1 MTTKLMTTHDSVFI
15 GGDWVAPA
23 TADRIEVVSPWSEDV
38 IATVPS
44 GSREDVDRAV
54 AAARRAL
61 DAGPWP
67 SMSLEE
73 RVAILKR
80 FRELLLE
87 RNEELAQLITA
98 EMGCTITQSRNIQV
112 VNPVGI
118 LDAYLETAETYPFRT
133 VRRSANGQALVTR
146 APIGVVAAVVPWN
159 VPASLTAQKL
169 VPALLAG
176 CTVVLKPAPETPLD
190 AYFMARL
197 LSEAGVPPGVV
208 NVVPAGREVSE
219 YLVSH
224 PGVNKVTFTGS
235 SVAGRRIAEICAQ
248 DLRRVTLELGGK
260 SAALIL
266 EDADLDFAVSA
277 LRVGSFRNN
286 GQVCSLKTRLL
297 VPSKLEGEFLDRL
310 NAMIETMPIG
320 DPRDEATQIGPL
332 VSARQRERV
341 EGYIASGIAEGAR
354 LVRGGGRPSG
364 LEKGWFVEPTVF
376 TGVDPNATIAQEEIF
391 GPVVSVIPYQTEDE
405 AIAIANNSNYGL
417 NGAVFTR
424 DAEHGL
430 RVAARMETGTV
441 ELNGNPAGFRAPM
454 GGVKL
459 SGLGREFGPE
469 GIDAYVELKS
479 IGIPKEI
486 ADSLQ

>member
-1 MTTKLMTTHDSVFI
+1 MATNLMTNHDSLFI

-23 TADRIEVVSPWSEDV
+23 TRERIEVVSPWSEDV

-61 DAGPWP
+61 DVGPWP
-67 SMSLEE
+67 SMSLAE

-80 FRELLLE
+80 LRELLVE
-87 RNEELAQLITA
+87 RSEELAQLITA
-98 EMGCTITQSRNIQV
+98 EMGCPITQSRNIQV
-112 VNPVGI
+112 VNPIGI

-133 VRRSANGQALVTR
+133 VRRSANGQALITR
-146 APIGVVAAVVPWN
+146 APVGVVAAVVPWN
-159 VPASLTAQKL
+159 VPASLTAQKI

-190 AYFMARL
+190 AYFLARL
-197 LSEAGVPPGVV
+197 LSEAGLPPGVV
-208 NVVPAGREVSE
+208 NVVPADREVSE

-235 SVAGRRIAEICAQ
+235 SVAGRRIAEVSAH

-260 SAALIL
+260 SAAIIL
-266 EDADLDFAVSA
+266 DDADMDAAVSA
-277 LRVGSFRNN
+277 LRIGSFRNS

-297 VPSKLEGEFLDRL
+297 VPSQLEDEFLDRL
-310 NAMIETMPIG
+310 GAMIDTMPVG
-320 DPRDEATQIGPL
+320 DPRDPATQIGPL
-332 VSARQRERV
+332 VSARQRQRV

-364 LEKGWFVEPTVF
+364 LDKGWFVEPTVF
-376 TGVDPNATIAQEEIF
+376 TGVDPDATIAQEEIF
-391 GPVVSVIPYQTEDE
+391 GPVVSVIPYQNEDE
-405 AIAIANNSNYGL
+405 AIAIANNSDYGL
-417 NGAVFTR
+417 NGSVFTTDIER
-424 DAEHGL
+424 GL
-430 RVAARMETGTV
+430 RVAGRMQTGTV

-454 GGVKL
+454 GGVKQ
-459 SGLGREFGPE
+459 SGIGREFGPE
-469 GIDAYVELKS
+469 GIDAYIELKS
-479 IGIPKEI
+479 IGIPKEL